1 MRQTASGAWGARS
14 PQISASGASAR
25 LPAESKSPRHCSKR
39 RRRRRRLRRDLTRNG
54 SAKTTRDQP
63 PRERGRT
70 VAGTGHLLV
79 VSEPALPA
87 PGSQRPSHTR
97 RAHSCHAAQTR
108 APAAALREWA
118 RLSCLSPPSGGEWG
132 GQLARSTGGQSRHT
146 RVLRDHPPG
155 HTPGPRLRVLDAQCP
170 SSLPEAGVASLPT
183 GWRPPWTGHQA
194 MGGGALGVR
203 PRQRRGV
210 LTCWRASGRP
220 LTTGSGCRPRPWL
233 SSFEERARPRPGWLG
248 LAAAER
254 SDASAARCRG
264 CLPSPRRA
272 RSHRAGSHHALQDSR
287 GSQRCYAPHRCPPRA
302 AAGPSPRET
311 GTWQR

>member
-25 LPAESKSPRHCSKR
+25 LLAESKSPRHCSKR
-39 RRRRRRLRRDLTRNG
+39 RRRRRRPRRDLTRNG

-79 VSEPALPA
+79 VSKPALPA

-155 HTPGPRLRVLDAQCP
+155 HTPGCGSWTLSVCPAYQRQGWPHSPPAGARPGQGTRQWGGGGLGGQAKAAAGCAHLLACLRPAPDHRLRVP
-170 SSLPEAGVASLPT
+170 STSLA
-183 GWRPPWTGHQA
+183 
-194 MGGGALGVR
+194 
-203 PRQRRGV
+203 V
-210 LTCWRASGRP
+210 LLR
-220 LTTGSGCRPRPWL
+220 
-233 SSFEERARPRPGWLG
+233 
-248 LAAAER
+248 
-254 SDASAARCRG
+254 
-264 CLPSPRRA
+264 
-272 RSHRAGSHHALQDSR
+272 
-287 GSQRCYAPHRCPPRA
+287 
-302 AAGPSPRET
+302 
-311 GTWQR
+311 